1 MRLFGLGPPV
11 SSLLGRIGGI
21 LLKAGEL
28 DAAAMAYGCAV
39 RADAGN
45 IAAHISLSALQHRKG
60 RAEKARETLVRGIR
74 VKPYYVRPCPNEPLG
89 RVMTVRGVEGGHYMV
104 GRRHNEDRKVVLRG
118 GNISDRY
125 LIDRDRFTTTNFFI
139 LDDNLLSFPDLP
151 AFDIVVNTIADADLE
166 PGALGTV
173 SAFLS
178 RRPDIPVINRPD
190 RVLETTRDNNHR
202 RLTDVPGLRV
212 PKTVRVA
219 GAPPAA
225 ADVIRAMDENGL
237 SFPVLVRETGSHT
250 GRTLRRF
257 DDRAAVERGL
267 PFDTA
272 RELYV
277 TQYVESL
284 FKGSYFRKMRLFF
297 VDGETYPVVCH
308 IDTEW
313 NVHGGNRTRLMAKN
327 QWMMDEEK
335 AFMAD
340 PRAYLG
346 PAPMDAVKRLYPVIG
361 LDFFG
366 VDFTLTD
373 GGDVL
378 VYEVNPV
385 MMHSFDHARHFP
397 YLTPY
402 LENVSE
408 AFNGMIAA
416 RLRSA

>member
-11 SSLLGRIGGI
+11 ASLLGRIGGI
-21 LLKAGEL
+21 LLRAGEL

-39 RADAGN
+39 KADAGN
-45 IAAHISLSALQHRKG
+45 IAAHIKLSALQHWKG
-60 RAEKARETLVRGIR
+60 RAEKARETLERGIR
-74 VKPYYVRPCPNEPLG
+74 EKPFYVRPCPNEPLG
-89 RVMTVRGVEGGHYMV
+89 HVMTVRGVEGGHYMV
-104 GRRHNEDRKVVLRG
+104 GWRHNEERKVVLRG
-118 GNISDRY
+118 GNISDRH
-125 LIDRDRFTTTNFFI
+125 LIDRDRFTKTNFFVF
-139 LDDNLLSFPDLP
+139 DDNLLSCPDLP
-151 AFDIVVNTIADADLE
+151 TFDIIVNTIADPDLE
-166 PGALGTV
+166 PRALGTV
-173 SAFLS
+173 SAFL
-178 RRPDIPVINRPD
+178 RRHPEIPVINHPD

-202 RLTDVPGLRV
+202 RLKDVPGLLV

-237 SFPVLVRETGSHT
+237 SFPILVRETGSHT
-250 GRTLRRF
+250 GHTLRRF
-257 DDRAAVERGL
+257 DDRATVERGL
-267 PFDTA
+267 PYQNA

-284 FKGSYFRKMRLFF
+284 FKGPYFRKMRLFF
-297 VDGETYPVVCH
+297 VDGETFPVVCH

-313 NVHGGNRTRLMAKN
+313 NVHGDNRTRLMAKN

-346 PAPMDAVKRLYPVIG
+346 PARMDAVRKLYSVIG

-366 VDFTLTD
+366 LDFTLTG

-385 MMHSFDHARHFP
+385 MMHGFDHARHFP

-408 AFNGMIAA
+408 AFNRMIAA
-416 RLRSA
+416 RLRPT